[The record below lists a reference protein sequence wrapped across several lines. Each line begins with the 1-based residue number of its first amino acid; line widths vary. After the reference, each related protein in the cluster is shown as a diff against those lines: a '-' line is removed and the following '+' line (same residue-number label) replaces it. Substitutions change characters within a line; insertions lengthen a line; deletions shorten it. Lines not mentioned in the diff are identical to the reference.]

1 MLLSGY
7 MVLAEPMRAGRRLS
21 ALALVPRSRCC
32 PASPSQTP
40 MHISTYMCTHHHHPT
55 THAGK
60 FYELFEMD
68 AHIAVEDLGLAYMK
82 VGGC

>member
-1 MLLSGY
+1 MLWCQD
-7 MVLAEPMRAGRRLS
+7 LAAAPPL
-21 ALALVPRSRCC
+21 LP
-32 PASPSQTP
+32 TP
-40 MHISTYMCTHHHHPT
+40 PCTFQHTCARITTAPT
-55 THAGK
+55 AHAGK